1 MEPIAPSPMRME
13 SSNRLMKYWMCK
25 DWLSCSLKMCEAS
38 SALGLHQRCDGA
50 HQVVL
55 GEDLEAR
62 VVHFHEDGGIFVA
75 EDVSDALDGSG
86 ARYFRQRLAHHF
98 ADDEFTEILALQRH
112 GQNLVFI
119 NGAGG
124 HVFLEDRD
132 LRNDLILHGFQR
144 DENGLI
150 SPCDHQF
157 ANLAGLVFGVHH
169 FAGGD

>member
-1 MEPIAPSPMRME
+1 MEPIAPSPMRIE
-13 SSNRLMKYWMCK
+13 SVYRSLKGWIFK
-25 DWLSCSLKMCEAS
+25 GGLSCSLKMCEAS
-38 SALGLHQRCDGA
+38 SAVGLHQRCVGA

-62 VVHFHEDGGIFVA
+62 VVHVHEDGGIFVA

-119 NGAGG
+119 NGADGN
-124 HVFLEDRD
+124 VFLEDRD
-132 LRNDLILHGFQR
+132 LRN
-144 DENGLI
+144 
-150 SPCDHQF
+150 
-157 ANLAGLVFGVHH
+157 V
-169 FAGGD
+169 